1 MIYISFHERVATAKL
16 SLFSL
21 TDYRRNS
28 IKPQMHVTGKFII
41 ITHSNYYVS
50 TSFWHLGTSIDSSY
64 VNTAVETV
72 IGKVLNLMQFYTCT
86 CMFVIIVYSI
96 VDIDQVLTT
105 VPIMKDVLAL
115 LMPIKDKWY
124 LIGVS
129 LEVNTVELDCLKFTN
144 KSKENSLSIVINKW
158 LEEKSNEATWKVLLE
173 EVEGPII
180 NNSEIADHIRTFLK
194 KPSVYAKYVSQG

>member
-1 MIYISFHERVATAKL
+1 MYVLAVK
-16 SLFSL
+16 
-21 TDYRRNS
+21 
-28 IKPQMHVTGKFII
+28 VII
-41 ITHSNYYVS
+41 LCTH
-50 TSFWHLGTSIDSSY
+50 
-64 VNTAVETV
+64 
-72 IGKVLNLMQFYTCT
+72 
-86 CMFVIIVYSI
+86 MFVIIVVISVYSV
-96 VDIDQVLTT
+96 VDIDQVLSKI
-105 VPIMKDVLAL
+105 PIKKDVLAL